1 MVVIKDGKKYYTTEE
16 LNVLLRQDCEKQAKE
31 FARKV
36 IERQKEKKKI
46 NQIEYV

>member
-16 LNVLLRQDCEKQAKE
+16 LNVLLKQDREIQAKK

-36 IERQKEKKKI
+36 MKE
-46 NQIEYV
+46 NF